1 MWRAKFYLNVHDVTT
16 FVHFH
21 VRGQMCHSL
30 LSKLTGEHV
39 PRAAADSLWVCHFAV
54 CNTHKQKHIT
64 VKIKRDHYPTS
75 LYFFFLPGYLQYNQ
89 LILLQL
95 LLLSMSWHS
104 CQHLMGVNLSPKFVN
119 LYFPY
124 AGRVFCFFA
133 GTSSILN
140 SNRHV
145 WQWKEEAMLC

>member
-54 CNTHKQKHIT
+54 CNTQTKT
-64 VKIKRDHYPTS
+64 HY
-75 LYFFFLPGYLQYNQ
+75 N
-89 LILLQL
+89 LQL
-95 LLLSMSWHS
+95 RSTETTIPHLYIFLLSSRLLTTYSYYYYITSTLTVFPKMQTLPLWRYNCWSLN
-104 CQHLMGVNLSPKFVN
+104 QVN
-119 LYFPY
+119 
-124 AGRVFCFFA
+124 AGKNHPLFR
-133 GTSSILN
+133 I
-140 SNRHV
+140 
-145 WQWKEEAMLC
+145 KK